1 MKDQVN
7 IIAFAIYAT
16 QPKIVLLIVPGKVPQ
31 QYAHIVRSGYPASL
45 SQPAYLFIGGDR
57 VSHIMRRVRRV
68 ALLSAGVSDS
78 SAVQFYPD

>member
-57 VSHIMRRVRRV
+57 VSHIMREEC
-68 ALLSAGVSDS
+68 GG
-78 SAVQFYPD
+78 